1 MAQSGYTPILIY
13 ASGTASA
20 VPVNTNLT
28 SSASGAELALNY
40 ADGKLFY
47 KDNSGAVQVLA
58 TKSSASGSFT
68 NVTVGGTLA
77 VTGAATFSTSLA
89 VTGAATF
96 STSPTAP
103 TPTVGDSST
112 KIATTAFVASAITSA
127 VITGTIS
134 MWPVSSAPTGYL
146 VCNGSA
152 VSRTTY
158 SALFGVIGTT
168 FGSGDGST
176 TFNLPNYADRMPI
189 GVGTISSG
197 SGVTGGSS
205 TTTIGLANLPAHDHS
220 ITDKQHNHNYQAP
233 SNAQPQ
239 SGSTLNCYTSTT
251 TTATTSAYTGITATN
266 TTQSGGT
273 AFANTAMTTISPY
286 LGIYFIIKT

>member
-158 SALFGVIGTT
+158 AALYAIVGTT

-176 TFNLPNYADRMPI
+176 TFNLPNYTNRMPYGTTI
-189 GVGTISSG
+189 GATGGSTDAIVVSHTHTASSSDAGHSHTYAGSVSSTGTFAYSAGGGNPGVGTPANAG
-197 SGVTGGSS
+197 STVNTGTANI
-205 TTTIGLANLPAHDHS
+205 TTTITSTGASGTNANLP
-220 ITDKQHNHNYQAP
+220 
-233 SNAQPQ
+233 
-239 SGSTLNCYTSTT
+239 
-251 TTATTSAYTGITATN
+251 
-266 TTQSGGT
+266 
-273 AFANTAMTTISPY
+273 PY
-286 LGIYFIIKT
+286 LGINFIIKT